1 MKGSDLAMHT
11 RNITDL
17 FSASLAKSNLSA
29 KQQAVLK
36 ASLALFASQGFD
48 RTSTKE
54 IAETAQVSE
63 GTVYK
68 QFKTKDGILQA
79 LLAPMIRQVMPNVLT
94 EFVNE
99 VGEQDLPDLHTF
111 LTFIVHDR
119 MQFAIANQA
128 QLRVLAATVLRDAAL
143 GQELAEQFNREL
155 SGKAARL
162 YATYQANGQLVDWPF
177 NRVLRAI
184 FGTVLSYLLP
194 LIIGEQSSFDLETA
208 VHEAVEF
215 LERGLRA

>member
-99 VGEQDLPDLHTF
+99 VGE
-111 LTFIVHDR
+111 
-119 MQFAIANQA
+119 
-128 QLRVLAATVLRDAAL
+128 
-143 GQELAEQFNREL
+143 
-155 SGKAARL
+155 
-162 YATYQANGQLVDWPF
+162 
-177 NRVLRAI
+177 
-184 FGTVLSYLLP
+184 
-194 LIIGEQSSFDLETA
+194 
-208 VHEAVEF
+208 
-215 LERGLRA
+215 